1 MRRSVLVV
9 CALLAGTTLG
19 CDKWN
24 QLVDKI
30 KNRNKPA
37 TAARDT
43 TKRTTPAAPAAGTAK
58 APTPGAT
65 KATPTTGAKAPST
78 TPTTGAK
85 NTITPAE
92 PTATAPKPAPPA
104 RQVLEPAPSRPVL
117 EDEPYNSADT
127 GTIAPGMTVSDVE
140 ALWGPPAARRSAG
153 AYTYLLYP
161 NGCEHTCGTAD
172 LVILQ
177 NNQVVDAVLRWRGHG
192 YSGQSS
198 SPHALPPGRSQVTTP

>member
-1 MRRSVLVV
+1 MRRSMLVM

-24 QLVDKI
+24 LLVDKI
-30 KNRNKPA
+30 KNRNKPPA

-43 TKRTTPAAPAAGTAK
+43 TKRPTTGVPAAGTSK
-58 APTPGAT
+58 TPPGGTA

-78 TPTTGAK
+78 T
-85 NTITPAE
+85 NTITPA
-92 PTATAPKPAPPA
+92 PQTAAASKPAPPPP
-104 RQVLEPAPSRPVL
+104 REVTEPPPSRPVL

-127 GTIAPGMTVSDVE
+127 GTIAPGMSAKDVE

-161 NGCEHTCGTAD
+161 NGCEHTCGTED

-177 NNQVVDAVLRWRGHG
+177 NDQVVDAVLRWKGHG

-198 SPHALPPGRSQVTTP
+198 SPRALPPGRNLVTTP

>member
-1 MRRSVLVV
+1 MRRSMLVM

-30 KNRNKPA
+30 KNRNKPPA

-43 TKRTTPAAPAAGTAK
+43 TKRPTTGVPAAGTSK
-58 APTPGAT
+58 TPPGGTA

-78 TPTTGAK
+78 T
-85 NTITPAE
+85 NTITPA
-92 PTATAPKPAPPA
+92 PQTAAASKPAPPPP
-104 RQVLEPAPSRPVL
+104 REVTEPPPSRPVL

-127 GTIAPGMTVSDVE
+127 GTIAPGMSAKDVE

-161 NGCEHTCGTAD
+161 NGCEHTCGTED

-177 NNQVVDAVLRWRGHG
+177 NDQVVDAVLRWKGHG

-198 SPHALPPGRSQVTTP
+198 SPRALPPGRNLVTTP

>member
-1 MRRSVLVV
+1 MRRSMLVM

-30 KNRNKPA
+30 KNRNKPPA

-43 TKRTTPAAPAAGTAK
+43 TKRPTTGVPAATGTAK
-58 APTPGAT
+58 TPVGTA

-78 TPTTGAK
+78 T
-85 NTITPAE
+85 NTITPA
-92 PTATAPKPAPPA
+92 PQTAAAPKPAPPP
-104 RQVLEPAPSRPVL
+104 REVTEPPPSRPVL

-127 GTIAPGMTVSDVE
+127 GTIAPGMSAKDVE
-140 ALWGPPAARRSAG
+140 ALWGAPAARRSAG

-161 NGCEHTCGTAD
+161 NGCEHSCGTED

-177 NNQVVDAVLRWRGHG
+177 NDQVVDAVLRWKGHG

-198 SPHALPPGRSQVTTP
+198 SPRALPPGRNLVTTP

>member
-1 MRRSVLVV
+1 MRRSMLVM

-30 KNRNKPA
+30 KNRNKPPA

-43 TKRTTPAAPAAGTAK
+43 TKRPTTGVPAAGTSK
-58 APTPGAT
+58 TPPGGTA

-78 TPTTGAK
+78 T
-85 NTITPAE
+85 NTITPA
-92 PTATAPKPAPPA
+92 PQTAAALKPAPPPP
-104 RQVLEPAPSRPVL
+104 REVTEPPPSRPVL

-127 GTIAPGMTVSDVE
+127 GTIAPGMSAKDVE
-140 ALWGPPAARRSAG
+140 ALWGAPAARRSAG

-161 NGCEHTCGTAD
+161 NGCEHTCGTED

-177 NNQVVDAVLRWRGHG
+177 NDQVVDAVLRWRGHG

-198 SPHALPPGRSQVTTP
+198 SPRALPPGRNLVTTP

>member
-1 MRRSVLVV
+1 MRRSILVV

-19 CDKWN
+19 CDKWKL
-24 QLVDKI
+24 LVDKI
-30 KNRNKPA
+30 KNRNKPPA

-43 TKRTTPAAPAAGTAK
+43 TKR
-58 APTPGAT
+58 
-65 KATPTTGAKAPST
+65 PTTGAPAAAATKTPAGGTAKT
-78 TPTTGAK
+78 TPPTGTRAAASS
-85 NTITPAE
+85 TITTTPA
-92 PTATAPKPAPPA
+92 PQPAAAPKPTPPPT
-104 RQVLEPAPSRPVL
+104 RQVTEPPPSRPVL
-117 EDEPYNSADT
+117 VDEPYNSADT
-127 GTIAPGMTVSDVE
+127 GTIAPGMSAADVE

-161 NGCEHTCGTAD
+161 NGCEHTCGTED

-198 SPHALPPGRSQVTTP
+198 SPRALPPGRNLVTTP

>member
-1 MRRSVLVV
+1 MRRSILVV

-19 CDKWN
+19 CDKIK
-24 QLVDKI
+24 LAIDKI
-30 KNRNKPA
+30 KNRNAPPA

-43 TKRTTPAAPAAGTAK
+43 TKKPTPPAPAATGAATKTPTPAGKPAPASGTTK
-58 APTPGAT
+58 AP
-65 KATPTTGAKAPST
+65 APA
-78 TPTTGAK
+78 P
-85 NTITPAE
+85 
-92 PTATAPKPAPPA
+92 ATAAKPAPPPPRPA
-104 RQVLEPAPSRPVL
+104 TEPAPVRQVV

-127 GTIAPGMTVSDVE
+127 GTIAPGMSAKDVE
-140 ALWGPPAARRSAG
+140 ALWGPPAALRRAG

-177 NNQVVDAVLRWRGHG
+177 NDQVVDAVLRWKGHG

-198 SPHALPPGRSQVTTP
+198 SPRALPPGRGQVTTP